1 MDQEEFERL
10 DLEVADLR
18 NETHMQQLAQLEL
31 HRENRVLR
39 ARLDNA
45 LDEALRLRH
54 KLEHIY
60 ALTRLALMN
69 EDEDEQ

>member
-1 MDQEEFERL
+1 
-10 DLEVADLR
+10 
-18 NETHMQQLAQLEL
+18 MQQLAQLEL

-39 ARLDNA
+39 SRLDNA